1 MLMNT
6 LKRKKMKAVVK
17 YGQENGMVELREV
30 DIPKIGPNDVL
41 LEVKAAGICGSDI
54 EMWRHHFTY
63 KVNTPVIQ
71 GHEFCGVIVEV
82 GEGVKGY
89 HEGDKVISE
98 TSAYVCGKCRF
109 CRSGFYNMCPD
120 RLGYGYGTDGAFT
133 NYVKVRQEIL
143 HRMPDSLS
151 FEEAALTEPVCVAYN
166 AVIARSR
173 VMPGDTV
180 VIIGPG
186 PIGLCCLQIARI
198 AGASRII
205 VSGTAADHKRLES
218 AAEMGADIT
227 INSEQDDAV
236 AQVLALT
243 DGVGADLVVDC
254 AGSSITLKQS
264 LEMVR
269 RLGQITKIGWGPKP
283 VNMSLDLLLSK
294 SATLQGTYGHHW
306 SIWKQV
312 ITLLEKG
319 MVRTGSLVST
329 VLPVSDWENAFNLV
343 EKKKVVKVILTPIP
357 INN

>member
-1 MLMNT
+1 MNN
-6 LKRKKMKAVVK
+6 KMKAVVK

-30 DIPKIGPNDVL
+30 AIPRIGPNDVL

-71 GHEFCGVIVEV
+71 GHEFCGVIAEV
-82 GEGVKGY
+82 GEGVNGYRKGD
-89 HEGDKVISE
+89 EVISE

-143 HRMPDSLS
+143 HRKPDMLS

-166 AVIARSR
+166 AVVALSR
-173 VMPGDTV
+173 LTPGDTV

-186 PIGLCCLQIARI
+186 PIGLCCLQIAKV
-198 AGASRII
+198 AGASLII
-205 VSGTAADHKRLES
+205 VSGTTADHKRLET
-218 AAEMGADIT
+218 AGELGADVT
-227 INSEQDDAV
+227 IDSERDDAV
-236 AQVLALT
+236 GKVMALT
-243 DGVGADLVVDC
+243 NGVGADLVVDC
-254 AGSSITLKQS
+254 AGSSKTLRQS

-283 VNMSLDLLLSK
+283 VDFSLDALLTK

-306 SIWKQV
+306 GIWKQV
-312 ITLLEKG
+312 IGLLEKG
-319 MVRTGSLVST
+319 MVRTKPLITAVM
-329 VLPVSDWENAFNLV
+329 PVSEWEEAYHLV
-343 EKKKVVKVILTPIP
+343 ERREVVKAVLKPVPID
-357 INN
+357 N